1 MADKEQVQ
9 KIVTRY
15 QKILSVISKYE
26 QYGQKP
32 KFVLV
37 TKNRPIELIMSV
49 LKEIKKPILGEN
61 RVSEALEK
69 MEKINPNN
77 VTWHF
82 IGHLQRNK
90 IRKIGDKF
98 SLIQSISDIPLADEL
113 QKRAAKNDIQVNC
126 LLQIDICEDGT
137 KFGFPAKKDYLKGLI
152 HDLNAKTHLKI
163 QGLMTI
169 APFISSDKTRPYFKR
184 MRSIFDAL
192 ADKCESLDNVEMKIL
207 SMGMSN
213 DYITALEE
221 GSTMIRIGSAVFND
235 SHLNP
240 KT

>member
-1 MADKEQVQ
+1 MEDRDQIQ

-15 QKILSVISKYE
+15 QKIHSVISKYE
-26 QYGQKP
+26 QGGQKP
-32 KFVLV
+32 KLVLV
-37 TKNRPIELIMSV
+37 TKNRSIELIMSV
-49 LKEIKKPILGEN
+49 LKEIKRPILGEN

-69 MEKINPNN
+69 MEKINSNN

-90 IRKIGDKF
+90 IRKICNKF
-98 SLIQSISDIPLADEL
+98 SLIQSISDIPIADEL
-113 QKRAAKNDIQVNC
+113 QKRAVRNDINVNC

-137 KFGFPAKKDYLKGLI
+137 KFGFPAKIDFLKGLI
-152 HDLNAKTHLKI
+152 QDLNARSNLKI

-169 APFISSDKTRPYFKR
+169 APFISSEKTRPYFRR

-192 ADKCESLDNVEMKIL
+192 ADKCESLENVEMKIL

-213 DYITALEE
+213 DYIIALEE

-235 SHLNP
+235 SHSNP

>member
-1 MADKEQVQ
+1 MIDREQVQ
-9 KIVTRY
+9 IIVTRY
-15 QKILSVISKYE
+15 QKILSVLSKYN

-32 KFVLV
+32 ELVLV
-37 TKNRPIELIMSV
+37 TKNRPIELIVSV
-49 LKEIKKPILGEN
+49 LKEIEKPILGEN

-69 MEKINPNN
+69 IEKINPNK
-77 VTWHF
+77 VSWHF

-90 IRKIGDKF
+90 VRKIGDKF

-137 KFGFPAKKDYLKGLI
+137 KFGFPAKEDYLKGLI
-152 HDLNAKTHLKI
+152 QELNAKSNLKI

-169 APFISSDKTRPYFKR
+169 APFISSDKTRPYFRR
-184 MRSIFDAL
+184 MRSIFDTL
-192 ADKCESLDNVEMKIL
+192 TNKCDSLENVEMKIL

-235 SHLNP
+235 SYSNL